1 MEFPHH
7 PYQPVPINGFSYPT
21 VAELEEHVEERV
33 RGDSDR
39 NLIRMWLPDQVW
51 TQHRIA
57 VIDQSFIEYYQTTQL
72 PATEVHFISTKYR
85 IFFVHQLHIF
95 RNENL
100 SWIICSSN
108 SLLNLIFDIC

>member
-51 TQHRIA
+51 TQHRIEQGRYGYAQGWPEWANGLVQDAYRPGGATMSGGRAFQGA
-57 VIDQSFIEYYQTTQL
+57 VLLS
-72 PATEVHFISTKYR
+72 
-85 IFFVHQLHIF
+85 
-95 RNENL
+95 NENRRRVVTSERRL
-100 SWIICSSN
+100 
-108 SLLNLIFDIC
+108 DER